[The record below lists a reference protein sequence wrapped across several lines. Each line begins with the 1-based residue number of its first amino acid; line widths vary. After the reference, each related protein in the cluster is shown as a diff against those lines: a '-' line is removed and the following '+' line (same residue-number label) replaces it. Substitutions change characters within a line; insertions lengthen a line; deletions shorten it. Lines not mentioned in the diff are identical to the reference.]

1 MKQSDDQEF
10 LSNVFSNFHP
20 LLYDL
25 PQKHQ
30 YIRMGSLGPKE
41 SASRNVSSTL
51 LHIPAIAQ
59 LWGEEEK
66 KKDNELINVLLPV
79 ALESVR
85 WFRKHAQV
93 SNFWSLISLGWIKYL
108 AAKSKALETASTI

>member
-1 MKQSDDQEF
+1 MLF
-10 LSNVFSNFHP
+10 
-20 LLYDL
+20 
-25 PQKHQ
+25 
-30 YIRMGSLGPKE
+30 
-41 SASRNVSSTL
+41 
-51 LHIPAIAQ
+51 HIPAIAQ
-59 LWGEEEK
+59 LWGKEEMV
-66 KKDNELINVLLPV
+66 KDDELINILPLV